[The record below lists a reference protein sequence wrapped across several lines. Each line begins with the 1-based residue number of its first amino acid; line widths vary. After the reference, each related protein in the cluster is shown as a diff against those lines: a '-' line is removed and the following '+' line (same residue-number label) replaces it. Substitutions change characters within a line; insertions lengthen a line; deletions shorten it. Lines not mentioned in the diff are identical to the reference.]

1 MHPSFPA
8 LLELEIARREAELHH
23 DRVSAPLR
31 VRLPI
36 RRQRHRHAARRLRPV
51 RS

>member
-23 DRVSAPLR
+23 DRVSAPRSGIVGRSICARWTRLR
-31 VRLPI
+31 VW
-36 RRQRHRHAARRLRPV
+36 RPPG
-51 RS
+51 